1 MKRYLLFAIT
11 GLTLLACSSRKEPHS
26 SPVDEIPPTEPTFSS
41 KKYDVS
47 FPSELLEET
56 LVKAGT
62 FADNQIHS
70 VSLMTL
76 LPDCQ
81 VVEGEERCYETT
93 VLSSF
98 TGDSLQMEHR
108 SYLDSIM
115 IDSDRFGMTRTLE
128 QSDIKKLL
136 PALFA
141 GYEKEAVSFC
151 YSPRHAIAIFG
162 PNQKMTGFIEIC
174 FECSESIAVLNSV
187 EIPELSLKALNE
199 IGALFLAYGF
209 EEKPVQ
215 GG

>member
-1 MKRYLLFAIT
+1 MRLIIFILV
-11 GLTLLACSSRKEPHS
+11 LLACSPKQAADTVSNPA
-26 SPVDEIPPTEPTFSS
+26 SPPIAEPTFSS
-41 KKYDVS
+41 EKFNVS
-47 FPSELLEET
+47 FPSQLSEET
-56 LVKAGT
+56 LVKAWA

-70 VSLMTL
+70 VTLMSL

-93 VLSSF
+93 ILSSY

-108 SYLDSIM
+108 PYLDSVL
-115 IDSDRFGMTRTLE
+115 IDDNRFGMTKTLE
-128 QSDIKKLL
+128 QSDINKLL

-162 PNQKMTGFIEIC
+162 PDQKMTGFIEIC

-209 EEKPVQ
+209 EERPTY
-215 GG
+215 GE